1 MHTTLSKKDFS
12 RYLPFLLLVMTVFRV
27 LAGLRIPYMI
37 LANQRYDDRLLFE
50 NAYDLLSGVWL
61 GSYDSYTL
69 AKGIGYPLFLV
80 LAKKLCLPY
89 SVLLSLLQAA
99 GAWLFVRAVSV
110 RWQNPYGQA
119 ILYLLL
125 LFSPISLTLLVT
137 QRLYRMAIVPGMV
150 LVVFSSMIGLTLRKE
165 LPLKKQLP
173 WAFLTGLT
181 LAFFWQIREDS
192 VWILPF
198 IAVMTVWNVG
208 YVILVLHKKLNTKA
222 LLLHCLTMLLPLLLL
237 FGANTGV
244 SVVNRIHYG
253 VFLNNDR
260 TEGNFAEL
268 MSLLYHLDSNTRT
281 NPDIWISR
289 DTIVRAEAASP
300 TLQQIQPLLDSYTE
314 DWATRDGEIP
324 GDHFSWVLRDA
335 VQDSGIAPNAVSAQT
350 FYGNVLSELRAAV
363 ASGELTEKTD
373 GALYFSSQS
382 RGVLP
387 EEIPGILSDTLQ
399 NIWKIAGYTNC
410 ALSSSA
416 KSAGRLSDI
425 RRMESFASCL
435 TVYPT
440 LSQFQAADYDS
451 IEDESLYDFNEIYS
465 SGMVSLLNKSNAIY
479 QLLGQPM
486 FLLALLAL
494 CVLTVRVIHGL
505 FHGDTKDLEL
515 WILTCGILLSAVL
528 LRFGCGLFTAWFSE
542 DMQKFINSFY
552 SCGVYIL
559 LQMFKYLAVITTATS
574 LQPIRKQYF
583 QNFRNSHKEKEVY
596 LSAKGRET
604 VRFWQG
610 KNA

>member
-1 MHTTLSKKDFS
+1 MCRPTLKRNFTK
-12 RYLPFLLLVMTVFRV
+12 YLPIMILFFTALRI
-27 LAGLRIPYMI
+27 LAALRIPYMI
-37 LANQRYDDRLLFE
+37 LADQRYDDRMLFE

-61 GSYDSYTL
+61 GSYDVYAL
-69 AKGIGYPLFLV
+69 AKGIGYPMFLV

-89 SVLLSLLQAA
+89 SMLLALLQAV
-99 GAWLFVRAVSV
+99 GAWLFVRALSV
-110 RWQNPYGQA
+110 RWKNPYGQTL
-119 ILYLLL
+119 LYLLL
-125 LFSPISLTLLVT
+125 LFSPISLTQLVT

-150 LVVFSSMIGLTLRKE
+150 LVVFSGMIGLTLRKE

-173 WAFLTGLT
+173 WAGLTGVA

-198 IAVMTVWNVG
+198 VAVMTVWNVG
-208 YVILVLHKKLNTKA
+208 YVILALHKNRTGRQ
-222 LLLHCLTMLLPLLLL
+222 LLLQCLMLLLPILLL
-237 FGANTGV
+237 FGGNMTISAINQV
-244 SVVNRIHYG
+244 HYG

-289 DTIVRAEAASP
+289 DTIVKAEAASP

-399 NIWKIAGYTNC
+399 NIWKIAGYTDC

-451 IEDESLYDFNEIYS
+451 IKDETLYDFNEIYS

-515 WILTCGILLSAVL
+515 WILTCGILLSAAL

-559 LQMFKYLAVITTATS
+559 LQMFKYLAVITTAAS

-583 QNFRNSHKEKEVY
+583 QNFGNSHKEKE
-596 LSAKGRET
+596 E
-604 VRFWQG
+604 
-610 KNA
+610 

>member
-1 MHTTLSKKDFS
+1 MCRPTLKRNFTK
-12 RYLPFLLLVMTVFRV
+12 YLPIIILFFTALRI
-27 LAGLRIPYMI
+27 LAALRIPYMI
-37 LANQRYDDRLLFE
+37 LADQRYDDRMLFE

-61 GSYDSYTL
+61 GSYNAYTL

-89 SVLLSLLQAA
+89 SMLLALLQAV
-99 GAWLFVRAVSV
+99 GAWLFVRALSV
-110 RWQNPYGQA
+110 RWKNPYGQTL
-119 ILYLLL
+119 LYLLL
-125 LFSPISLTLLVT
+125 LFSPISLTQLVT

-150 LVVFSSMIGLTLRKE
+150 LVVFSGMIGLTLRKE

-173 WAFLTGLT
+173 WAFLTGLA

-198 IAVMTVWNVG
+198 VAVMTVWNVG
-208 YVILVLHKKLNTKA
+208 YVILALHKNRTGRQ
-222 LLLHCLTMLLPLLLL
+222 LLLQCLMLLLPILLL
-237 FGANTGV
+237 FGGNMTISAINQV
-244 SVVNRIHYG
+244 HYG

-399 NIWKIAGYTNC
+399 NIWKIAGYTDC

-451 IEDESLYDFNEIYS
+451 IEDETLYDFNEIYS

-505 FHGDTKDLEL
+505 FHGDRTDLEL
-515 WILTCGILLSAVL
+515 WILSCGILLSAVL
-528 LRFGCGLFTAWFSE
+528 LRFGCGLFTGWFTD

-559 LQMFKYLAVITTATS
+559 LQMFKYLAVITTAAS

-583 QNFRNSHKEKEVY
+583 QNFGNSHKEKE
-596 LSAKGRET
+596 E
-604 VRFWQG
+604 
-610 KNA
+610 

>member
-1 MHTTLSKKDFS
+1 
-12 RYLPFLLLVMTVFRV
+12 
-27 LAGLRIPYMI
+27 
-37 LANQRYDDRLLFE
+37 
-50 NAYDLLSGVWL
+50 
-61 GSYDSYTL
+61 
-69 AKGIGYPLFLV
+69 
-80 LAKKLCLPY
+80 
-89 SVLLSLLQAA
+89 
-99 GAWLFVRAVSV
+99 
-110 RWQNPYGQA
+110 
-119 ILYLLL
+119 
-125 LFSPISLTLLVT
+125 
-137 QRLYRMAIVPGMV
+137 
-150 LVVFSSMIGLTLRKE
+150 MIGLTLRKE

-350 FYGNVLSELRAAV
+350 FYGNVVSELRAAV

-399 NIWKIAGYTNC
+399 NIWKIAGYTDC

-451 IEDESLYDFNEIYS
+451 IEDETLYDFNEIYS

-559 LQMFKYLAVITTATS
+559 LQMFKYLAVITTAAS

-583 QNFRNSHKEKEVY
+583 QNFRNSHKEKE
-596 LSAKGRET
+596 E
-604 VRFWQG
+604 
-610 KNA
+610 

>member
-198 IAVMTVWNVG
+198 IAEIG
-208 YVILVLHKKLNTKA
+208 
-222 LLLHCLTMLLPLLLL
+222 
-237 FGANTGV
+237 
-244 SVVNRIHYG
+244 
-253 VFLNNDR
+253 
-260 TEGNFAEL
+260 
-268 MSLLYHLDSNTRT
+268 
-281 NPDIWISR
+281 
-289 DTIVRAEAASP
+289 RA
-300 TLQQIQPLLDSYTE
+300 
-314 DWATRDGEIP
+314 
-324 GDHFSWVLRDA
+324 HV
-335 VQDSGIAPNAVSAQT
+335 
-350 FYGNVLSELRAAV
+350 
-363 ASGELTEKTD
+363 
-373 GALYFSSQS
+373 
-382 RGVLP
+382 
-387 EEIPGILSDTLQ
+387 
-399 NIWKIAGYTNC
+399 
-410 ALSSSA
+410 
-416 KSAGRLSDI
+416 
-425 RRMESFASCL
+425 
-435 TVYPT
+435 
-440 LSQFQAADYDS
+440 
-451 IEDESLYDFNEIYS
+451 
-465 SGMVSLLNKSNAIY
+465 
-479 QLLGQPM
+479 
-486 FLLALLAL
+486 
-494 CVLTVRVIHGL
+494 
-505 FHGDTKDLEL
+505 
-515 WILTCGILLSAVL
+515 
-528 LRFGCGLFTAWFSE
+528 
-542 DMQKFINSFY
+542 
-552 SCGVYIL
+552 
-559 LQMFKYLAVITTATS
+559 
-574 LQPIRKQYF
+574 
-583 QNFRNSHKEKEVY
+583 
-596 LSAKGRET
+596 
-604 VRFWQG
+604 
-610 KNA
+610 

>member
-1 MHTTLSKKDFS
+1 MCRPTLKRNFTK
-12 RYLPFLLLVMTVFRV
+12 YLPIMILFFTALRI
-27 LAGLRIPYMI
+27 LAALRIPYMI
-37 LANQRYDDRLLFE
+37 LADQRYDDRMLFE

-61 GSYDSYTL
+61 GSYNAYTL

-89 SVLLSLLQAA
+89 SMLLALLQAV
-99 GAWLFVRAVSV
+99 GAWLFVRALSV
-110 RWQNPYGQA
+110 RWKNPYGQTL
-119 ILYLLL
+119 LYLLL
-125 LFSPISLTLLVT
+125 LFSPISLTQLVT

-150 LVVFSSMIGLTLRKE
+150 LVVFSGMIGLTLRKE

-173 WAFLTGLT
+173 WAGLTGVA

-198 IAVMTVWNVG
+198 VAVMTVWNVG
-208 YVILVLHKKLNTKA
+208 YVILALHKKRTGRQ
-222 LLLHCLTMLLPLLLL
+222 LLLQCLMLLLPILLL
-237 FGANTGV
+237 FGGNMTISAINQ
-244 SVVNRIHYG
+244 IHYG

-350 FYGNVLSELRAAV
+350 FYGNVLSELQAAV

-399 NIWKIAGYTNC
+399 NIWKIAGYTDC

-440 LSQFQAADYDS
+440 LSQFQAADYDF
-451 IEDESLYDFNEIYS
+451 IEDETLYDFNEIYS

-505 FHGDTKDLEL
+505 FHGDRTDVEL
-515 WILTCGILLSAVL
+515 WILSCGILLSAVL
-528 LRFGCGLFTAWFSE
+528 LRFGCGLFTGWFTD

-559 LQMFKYLAVITTATS
+559 LQLFKYLAIGTTYAG
-574 LQPIRKQYF
+574 LQPVLKQYF
-583 QNFRNSHKEKEVY
+583 HNFRNSHKEKE
-596 LSAKGRET
+596 E
-604 VRFWQG
+604 
-610 KNA
+610 

>member
-289 DTIVRAEAASP
+289 DTIVRAEAVSP

-399 NIWKIAGYTNC
+399 NILKIAGYTDC

-451 IEDESLYDFNEIYS
+451 IEDETLYDFNEIYS

-494 CVLTVRVIHGL
+494 CVLTARVIHGL

-583 QNFRNSHKEKEVY
+583 QNFRNSHKEKE
-596 LSAKGRET
+596 E
-604 VRFWQG
+604 
-610 KNA
+610 

>member
-1 MHTTLSKKDFS
+1 
-12 RYLPFLLLVMTVFRV
+12 
-27 LAGLRIPYMI
+27 
-37 LANQRYDDRLLFE
+37 
-50 NAYDLLSGVWL
+50 
-61 GSYDSYTL
+61 
-69 AKGIGYPLFLV
+69 
-80 LAKKLCLPY
+80 
-89 SVLLSLLQAA
+89 
-99 GAWLFVRAVSV
+99 
-110 RWQNPYGQA
+110 
-119 ILYLLL
+119 
-125 LFSPISLTLLVT
+125 
-137 QRLYRMAIVPGMV
+137 
-150 LVVFSSMIGLTLRKE
+150 
-165 LPLKKQLP
+165 
-173 WAFLTGLT
+173 
-181 LAFFWQIREDS
+181 
-192 VWILPF
+192 
-198 IAVMTVWNVG
+198 MTVWNVG

-244 SVVNRIHYG
+244 SVVNRIHYS

-399 NIWKIAGYTNC
+399 NIWKIAGYTDC

-451 IEDESLYDFNEIYS
+451 IEDETLYDFNEIYS

-486 FLLALLAL
+486 FLLGTACPLCADRPRDPWTFPWGHKRSRTVDPDLWDSAQCRSAAFRLWPVHRMVFRRHAKVHQQLLL
-494 CVLTVRVIHGL
+494 
-505 FHGDTKDLEL
+505 L
-515 WILTCGILLSAVL
+515 WRLHSAADVQISGGYYYC
-528 LRFGCGLFTAWFSE
+528 RR
-542 DMQKFINSFY
+542 
-552 SCGVYIL
+552 
-559 LQMFKYLAVITTATS
+559 
-574 LQPIRKQYF
+574 LQPLRKQYI
-583 QNFRNSHKEKEVY
+583 QNFRNSHKEKE
-596 LSAKGRET
+596 E
-604 VRFWQG
+604 
-610 KNA
+610 

>member
-1 MHTTLSKKDFS
+1 MYTTLSKKDFS
-12 RYLPFLLLVMTVFRV
+12 RYLPFLLLVMTVFRI

-150 LVVFSSMIGLTLRKE
+150 LVVFSSMIGLTLRKG

-335 VQDSGIAPNAVSAQT
+335 VQDSGIAPNAVNAQT
-350 FYGNVLSELRAAV
+350 FYGNVVSELRAAV

-387 EEIPGILSDTLQ
+387 EEIPGILNDTLQ
-399 NIWKIAGYTNC
+399 NVWKIAGYTDC

-440 LSQFQAADYDS
+440 LSQFQAVDYDS
-451 IEDESLYDFNEIYS
+451 IEDETLYDFNEIYS

-494 CVLTVRVIHGL
+494 CVLTARVIHGL

-559 LQMFKYLAVITTATS
+559 LQMFKYLAVITTAAS

-583 QNFRNSHKEKEVY
+583 QNFRNSHKEKE
-596 LSAKGRET
+596 E
-604 VRFWQG
+604 
-610 KNA
+610 

>member
-1 MHTTLSKKDFS
+1 M
-12 RYLPFLLLVMTVFRV
+12 
-27 LAGLRIPYMI
+27 
-37 LANQRYDDRLLFE
+37 
-50 NAYDLLSGVWL
+50 WL

-150 LVVFSSMIGLTLRKE
+150 LVVFSSMIGLTLRKG

-399 NIWKIAGYTNC
+399 NIWKIAGYTDC

-451 IEDESLYDFNEIYS
+451 IEDETLYDFNEIYS

-559 LQMFKYLAVITTATS
+559 LQMFKYLAVITTAAS

-583 QNFRNSHKEKEVY
+583 QNFRNSHKEKE
-596 LSAKGRET
+596 E
-604 VRFWQG
+604 
-610 KNA
+610 

>member
-1 MHTTLSKKDFS
+1 MCRPTPKTNFTKC
-12 RYLPFLLLVMTVFRV
+12 LPIIILFFTALRI

-37 LANQRYDDRLLFE
+37 LADQRYDDRMLFE

-61 GSYDSYTL
+61 GSYDAYAL
-69 AKGIGYPLFLV
+69 AKGIGYPMFLV

-89 SVLLSLLQAA
+89 SVLLALLQAV
-99 GAWLFVRAVSV
+99 GAWLFVRALSV
-110 RWQNPYGQA
+110 RWKNPYGQTL
-119 ILYLLL
+119 LYLLL
-125 LFSPISLTLLVT
+125 LFSPISLTQLVT

-150 LVVFSSMIGLTLRKE
+150 LVVFSGMIGLTLRKE

-173 WAFLTGLT
+173 WAVLTGMA

-208 YVILVLHKKLNTKA
+208 YVILALHKKRTGRQ
-222 LLLHCLTMLLPLLLL
+222 LLLQCFILLLPILLL
-237 FGANTGV
+237 FCDNITISAINQV
-244 SVVNRIHYG
+244 HYG
-253 VFLNNDR
+253 VFLTNDR

-399 NIWKIAGYTNC
+399 NIWKIAGYTDC

-451 IEDESLYDFNEIYS
+451 IEDETLYDFNEIYS

-494 CVLTVRVIHGL
+494 CVLTARVIHGL

-559 LQMFKYLAVITTATS
+559 LQMFKYLAVITTAAS

-583 QNFRNSHKEKEVY
+583 QNFRNSHKEKE
-596 LSAKGRET
+596 E
-604 VRFWQG
+604 
-610 KNA
+610 